1 MDTIYTRISSLWFL
15 TMALFVIN
23 LSSTFGQKI
32 PTPKEHFGFTIG
44 DDYHLATY
52 TQTETYFKK
61 LAAASPR
68 ANLVDMGLTEE
79 GRHQYMLVVSSPEN
93 LKDLA
98 KYKAISQQLARAEGL
113 TDEQARAQAKA
124 GKAVVWIDGG
134 LHATETVGAH
144 QLIETAYQLVSRQD
158 AETKRILDDV
168 IILMA
173 HANPDGQELVSDWY
187 MREKKDEK
195 KSTDFLPRL
204 YQKYIGHDNNRD
216 FFMMNMSESWNIG
229 RQLYV
234 EWIPQIV
241 YNHHQS
247 GPAGTVVAGPPYRD
261 PFNYVYDPLII
272 TSLDAV
278 GAAMNS
284 RLNAENK
291 PGYTQRAGSVYSTWW
306 NGGLRT
312 APYFHNM
319 IGILT
324 EIIGSPTPDTIPL
337 VPHRLIPN
345 GSQTFPIAP
354 QVWHFRQ
361 SIDYSVSL
369 NYAVLNHAS
378 RMRDELL
385 FNAYRMGKNAIERGQ
400 RDYWALSP
408 KRIKEIEESYAEA
421 KKKNSKLKL
430 TEAFYDSVMT
440 DPALRDPRAYILSAS
455 QSDFPTATKFVNA
468 LIKSGVQ
475 VHRATADFTVDKKK
489 YPKGSYVVM
498 TAQAFRP
505 HVLDMFEPQDH
516 PNDFQYPGGPPVRPY
531 DAAGWTLAYQMG
543 VQFDRIL
550 NDLKGPFQ
558 PIPYGELQHPAG
570 TFEAVNPLAG
580 YLLNPET
587 NDSFTAVNDLLKAN
601 VDVFRTTEP
610 SDLALGTFFVPA
622 GEQAKAMLGKVS
634 NDLGIH
640 VQGVK
645 QRPTVPMVKV
655 EPLRVGLW
663 DNYGG
668 SMPSGWVRWLSEQFH
683 FPVEVVYAPTL
694 DAGDLRKKFDVLLF
708 VTSAIPAPPGGETG
722 RYRSQR
728 MPKANDI
735 PKEYRDQLGRISVD
749 TTITEL
755 KKFLEAGGTVLTI
768 GSSTNLAYH
777 LKLPVRNKLVEINSD
792 GKETRL
798 PSEKYYIPGSILRV
812 SVDSTRAISWGM
824 PSQADVYF
832 ENSPVFDVAPDALA
846 RGDIKPILWFDTA
859 TPLRS
864 GWAWGQSYLQGGVT
878 GFEAKVGAGKLYAF
892 GPEIT
897 FRAQSHGTLK
907 LVFNALYS
915 TGTTVGGAD

>member
-1 MDTIYTRISSLWFL
+1 MGMNRSCNESSRLWFYTLACWVASLSL
-15 TMALFVIN
+15 TFA
-23 LSSTFGQKI
+23 QKI
-32 PTPKEHFGFTIG
+32 PTPIEHFGFAIG
-44 DDYHLATY
+44 DDYHLAPY
-52 TQTETYFKK
+52 TQTEAYFKK

-68 ANLVDMGLTEE
+68 VRLVDMGLTEE
-79 GRHQYMLVVSSPEN
+79 GRTQYMLVVSSPEN
-93 LKDLA
+93 LKNLA
-98 KYKAISQQLARAEGL
+98 KYQAISQRLARAEGL
-113 TDEQARAQAKA
+113 TDEQARNLARE

-144 QLIETAYQLVSRQD
+144 QLIETAYQIISRQD

-187 MREKKDEK
+187 MREQKDEK

-216 FFMMNMSESWNIG
+216 FFMMNMKESWNIG

-247 GPAGTVVAGPPYRD
+247 GPAGSVVAGPPYRD
-261 PFNYVYDPLII
+261 PFNYVYDPLLI

-284 RLNAENK
+284 RLNAEGK

-337 VPHRLIPN
+337 VPYRLIPN

-378 RMRDELL
+378 RLRDELL

-408 KRIKEIEESYAEA
+408 KKIKEIEDGYEAA
-421 KKKNSKLKL
+421 KKKNSKAKL
-430 TEAFYDSVMT
+430 TQAFYDSVMT
-440 DPALRDPRAYILSAS
+440 DPARRDPRGYVLPAD
-455 QSDFPTATKFVNA
+455 QVDFVTAAKFVNA

-475 VHRATADFTVDKKK
+475 VHRATADFSAGKKK
-489 YPKGSYVVM
+489 YPQGSYVVM
-498 TAQAFRP
+498 SAQAFRP

-543 VQFDRIL
+543 VEFDRIL
-550 NDLKGPFQ
+550 DEFKGPFQ
-558 PIPYGELQHPAG
+558 PIPYGELQRPAG
-570 TFEAVNPLAG
+570 DFETGDALAG
-580 YLLNPET
+580 YVLSPEV

-610 SDLALGTFFVPA
+610 SHLAQGAFFIPA
-622 GEQAKAMLGKVS
+622 NQQAKALLGKAAK
-634 NDLGIH
+634 DLGID
-640 VQGVK
+640 VQSVK
-645 QRPTVPMVKV
+645 QRPIATMAKV
-655 EPLRVGLW
+655 APLRVGLW
-663 DNYGG
+663 DTYGG

-694 DAGDLRKKFDVLLF
+694 DAGDLRQKFDVLLF
-708 VTSAIPAPPGGETG
+708 VTGAVPDLPGGETG
-722 RYRSQR
+722 RYRGQR
-728 MPKANDI
+728 MPSAGDI
-735 PKEYRDQLGRISVD
+735 PQEFRDQLGKISVD
-749 TTITEL
+749 TTVAEL

-777 LKLPVRNKLVEINSD
+777 LKLPVRNKLLEIGRD
-792 GKETRL
+792 GKENRL

-812 SVDSTRAISWGM
+812 RVDSTRAIGWGM
-824 PSQADVYF
+824 PAQADVYF
-832 ENSPVFDVAPDALA
+832 DNSPVFDIAPDALA
-846 RGDIKPILWFDTA
+846 NGDIKPILWFDSA

-915 TGTTVGGAD
+915 TEKP